1 MELLPDHQSD
11 LAEAPKRGR
20 PPSSLSSNFYRLNEK
35 CNKTM
40 WWTICKYC
48 YVAHVNDKARVPFP
62 VSIHGRK
69 ASWEKHL
76 SDCSY
81 YVQATGKLLNKES
94 DTSEYEVSRS
104 NKLQCAS
111 PPDFTSAEQRMFWRL
126 LLEFQ
131 AEAML
136 PAFFVELMSFKRLL
150 TFLNARCGA
159 TGAVPSRQVLG
170 GRVLN
175 EYADLHSTE
184 QRNHVMEIQNRSG
197 ASIFCRMCGKILQ
210 SSMY

>member
-35 CNKTM
+35 CNKTR

-111 PPDFTSAEQRMFWRL
+111 PPEFTSAEQRMFWRL

-136 PAFFVELMSFKRLL
+136 PAFF
-150 TFLNARCGA
+150 
-159 TGAVPSRQVLG
+159 
-170 GRVLN
+170 
-175 EYADLHSTE
+175 
-184 QRNHVMEIQNRSG
+184 
-197 ASIFCRMCGKILQ
+197 
-210 SSMY
+210 